1 MYIFDSGVYNRN
13 PNEVSGRINKMI
25 EDAGG
30 EVLVSRLWEER
41 RLAYPIQGQRRGTY
55 WLTYFKI
62 DSEKLAHLNRQ
73 SQLNGNILRFLY
85 LKIDARLI
93 DTLVEHAKMGQSKP
107 ETSEKIEESESS
119 DSEESQKASS

>member
-1 MYIFDSGVYNRN
+1 MYIFDSGIYNRN

-41 RLAYPIQGQRRGTY
+41 RLAYPIKGQRRGTY
-55 WLTYFKI
+55 WLTYFNI
-62 DSEKLAHLNRQ
+62 DSEKLTHLNRQ
-73 SQLNGNILRFLY
+73 SQLNSDILRFLY

-93 DTLVEHAKMGQSKP
+93 DTLVEHAKMGHSKP
-107 ETSEKIEESESS
+107 ETSEKIEEPQEGKEVES
-119 DSEESQKASS
+119 